1 MESESK
7 QCDRCNVEKVQ
18 LLLCDERWTDSIIQI
33 EHAKH
38 MHTSLIGNLNYWH
51 PVTIDT
57 VSTKPWLNCNWL
69 SQSEKIL
76 KVISLSVVGI
86 GGNGKRMVLTVWR
99 NKYRFHTLTT
109 WTLCYPWPVLNLIM
123 LHNSSWTFRSP
134 LFAAL
139 IDSDFNRSLKSERWL
154 PSENKAI
161 FFRVR

>member
-1 MESESK
+1 MWSL
-7 QCDRCNVEKVQ
+7 QCWKSA
-18 LLLCDERWTDSIIQI
+18 TSIVWW
-33 EHAKH
+33 E
-38 MHTSLIGNLNYWH
+38 LDWLNY
-51 PVTIDT
+51 P
-57 VSTKPWLNCNWL
+57 NWTCRTYAHI
-69 SQSEKIL
+69 SYWQSELLTSCHHRYSINKTMTELQLIKSFRENIKSNL
-76 KVISLSVVGI
+76 IVVGI

-99 NKYRFHTLTT
+99 SKYRFHTLTT

>member
-1 MESESK
+1 M
-7 QCDRCNVEKVQ
+7 Q
-18 LLLCDERWTDSIIQI
+18 LLLCDESWTDSIIQI
-33 EHAKH
+33 EHAAH
-38 MHTSLIGNLNYWH
+38 MHTSLIGNLNFWH

-69 SQSEKIL
+69 SHSEKIL
-76 KVISLSVVGI
+76 KVISLLVVGI

-123 LHNSSWTFRSP
+123 LHNSSWTFHSP

>member
-33 EHAKH
+33 EHAEH

-57 VSTKPWLNCNWL
+57 VPTKPWLNCNWL
-69 SQSEKIL
+69 SHSEKIL

-86 GGNGKRMVLTVWR
+86 VDDGESMALILWSI
-99 NKYRFHTLTT
+99 KYRFHTLKT
-109 WTLCYPWPVLNLIM
+109 WTLCHPWPVLNLM
-123 LHNSSWTFRSP
+123 LHNSSWIFRSLLCGCVP
-134 LFAAL
+134 
-139 IDSDFNRSLKSERWL
+139 
-154 PSENKAI
+154 
-161 FFRVR
+161 